1 MRKNHFITSEQER
14 KVEKL
19 GIDIWQFYTVD
30 EVIDAIRMK
39 FNVIIYNTAPPH
51 VDPVSKK
58 IIYGFS
64 VKVCNT
70 KWGWNAR
77 KYLGQTKWRTNIYQA
92 KREAINIAINWILSQ
107 KSEKSK
113 KPKIVAI
120 NGTKQKQQS

>member
-1 MRKNHFITSEQER
+1 MKSHYITSKQGC
-14 KVEKL
+14 KAAKL

-39 FNVIIYNTAPPH
+39 FKIIIYNTTPPY
-51 VDPVSKK
+51 VDPISKK

-120 NGTKQKQQS
+120 NASSKQKQD

>member
-1 MRKNHFITSEQER
+1 MSHYITSKQER
-14 KVEKL
+14 KIEKL
-19 GIDIWQFYTVD
+19 GIDIWNFYTID
-30 EVIDAIRMK
+30 EIIDTIRRR
-39 FNVIIYNTAPPH
+39 FNVIVYNTAPPH
-51 VDPVSKK
+51 VCPTSKK

-77 KYLGQTKWRTNIYQA
+77 KHLGQTKWRTNIYQA
-92 KREAINIAINWILSQ
+92 KREAIDIAINWILSQ

-113 KPKIVAI
+113 KSKIVAI

>member
-1 MRKNHFITSEQER
+1 MRRFHFVT
-14 KVEKL
+14 KVQRRRLDKIGVDQWKYYKL
-19 GIDIWQFYTVD
+19 D
-30 EVIDAIRMK
+30 EVIDAIRRK
-39 FNVIIYNTAPPH
+39 FKVIIYNTAPPH
-51 VDPVSKK
+51 VDPTSKK

-113 KPKIVAI
+113 EPKIVAI
-120 NGTKQKQQS
+120 NASSKQKQD

>member
-1 MRKNHFITSEQER
+1 MRRYHFVTTAQTKKLKKLEIYLFGVDDIIDEIRR
-14 KVEKL
+14 KFK
-19 GIDIWQFYTVD
+19 
-30 EVIDAIRMK
+30 
-39 FNVIIYNTAPPH
+39 VIIYNTAPPH
-51 VDPVSKK
+51 VDPISKK

-113 KPKIVAI
+113 KSKIVAI
-120 NGTKQKQQS
+120 DASSKQKQD

>member
-1 MRKNHFITSEQER
+1 MKIHYITSEQER
-14 KVEKL
+14 KIEKL
-19 GIDIWQFYTVD
+19 GIDIWEFCTVD
-30 EVIDAIRMK
+30 EVIDALRTK
-39 FNVIIYNTAPPH
+39 FKVIVYNTAEPH
-51 VDPVSKK
+51 VSPISNK

-92 KREAINIAINWILSQ
+92 KREAINIAIKWILSH
-107 KSEKSK
+107 KSQKSK

-120 NGTKQKQQS
+120 NASSKQKQN

>member
-1 MRKNHFITSEQER
+1 MSHFVTFKQGRKI
-14 KVEKL
+14 EKL
-19 GIDIWQFYTVD
+19 GIDIWKFYTVD

-39 FNVIIYNTAPPH
+39 FKVIIYNTAAPH
-51 VDPVSKK
+51 VSPISNK

-64 VKVCNT
+64 VKACNT
-70 KWGWNAR
+70 RWGWNAR
-77 KYLGQTKWRTNIYQA
+77 TYLGKTKWRTNIYQA

-120 NGTKQKQQS
+120 DANSKQKQD